1 MKKVAGIILILI
13 QVLVAAGEGLCIIL
27 AFVNSETIKKWGDL
41 LSPDKNF
48 ERLTP
53 GLIAALRI
61 PSLAAGILFLALG
74 IFVFSRARKAREII
88 QGLLAS
94 LVKLGNRF
102 VQDGRTFF
110 RDAWQARP
118 GRVDSIILCVTVI
131 IAAIARLLFINR
143 TIEYDEAYTFA
154 AFARY
159 GFRYIASTYYV
170 PNNQIFHTILVRVS
184 TLLFGDQVWAI
195 RLPTF
200 IASLFLILF
209 IYFLG
214 RALYNRAAG
223 ITAAVIVAFL
233 PDAVIRSVSARG
245 YVIVTLMAVLAM
257 LMATYVLKKRNILAW
272 TLLVVFCALGF
283 YTIPMMLYPCGL
295 IFVWLLLAGV
305 NEKTGREYGSML
317 NWIMYVFI
325 AGALVAVLTILL
337 YAPIL
342 LNNDLAVIYQNNRV
356 LQPLKLY
363 DFLAGF
369 PLMLQET
376 LQEWAKGI
384 SPAILGVILGGAFLS
399 VFFDRKTSRY
409 GIPMILIFIVYVA
422 IMVLVQRPFPIP
434 RIWLWMVPLLA
445 TWCGVGIAGLLQW
458 LTQRSSR
465 KFIPALVSA
474 ILLIGFAVNG
484 MFQSYVLSISGQE
497 DSDPLVAKVTGYLKP
512 ILNDDSVVVSGCSN
526 ARYWYYFYVDG
537 IPDQII
543 SNKARF
549 FDRVFIIAYTQNNR
563 SCRAEVMESV
573 FSRYGPNPEFFDMHT
588 VRVINQIE
596 YATIYE
602 IDPILS
608 RIENAY
614 PNH

>member
-74 IFVFSRARKAREII
+74 IFVFSRACKAREII

-257 LMATYVLKKRNILAW
+257 LMATYMLKKRNILAW

-295 IFVWLLLAGV
+295 IFMWLLLAGV

-325 AGALVAVLTILL
+325 AGVLVAVLTILL

-356 LQPLKLY
+356 LQPLKLPAHAPGDAPGMGERHFPGDPGGHFGRSIPFSIFRQENVQVRHPHDPDLY
-363 DFLAGF
+363 RLRSDHGAG
-369 PLMLQET
+369 PATISHPAHM
-376 LQEWAKGI
+376 AVDG
-384 SPAILGVILGGAFLS
+384 SPAGNLVRGWDCRAAAVAHPKVIEKIHPCAGQRDPA
-399 VFFDRKTSRY
+399 DRICCKWH
-409 GIPMILIFIVYVA
+409 V
-422 IMVLVQRPFPIP
+422 
-434 RIWLWMVPLLA
+434 
-445 TWCGVGIAGLLQW
+445 
-458 LTQRSSR
+458 
-465 KFIPALVSA
+465 
-474 ILLIGFAVNG
+474 
-484 MFQSYVLSISGQE
+484 
-497 DSDPLVAKVTGYLKP
+497 P
-512 ILNDDSVVVSGCSN
+512 ILCIV
-526 ARYWYYFYVDG
+526 
-537 IPDQII
+537 
-543 SNKARF
+543 
-549 FDRVFIIAYTQNNR
+549 
-563 SCRAEVMESV
+563 
-573 FSRYGPNPEFFDMHT
+573 
-588 VRVINQIE
+588 NQW
-596 YATIYE
+596 T
-602 IDPILS
+602 
-608 RIENAY
+608 RGF
-614 PNH
+614 